1 VTRRPLTP
9 SQTVGPYL
17 HIGLLW
23 EHAAHVVAQGTTGA
37 IWLRGRLLDGNGE
50 PVCDGLVET
59 WQADPDGRFDH
70 PDDPR
75 GRRRRDDGFR
85 GLGRCPTG
93 PHGEWAVLTL
103 KPGALPAR
111 CGGIE
116 APHVDISVFARGLL
130 DRVVTRLYFADEP
143 DANATDAVLSS
154 LPKHRCD
161 VLLAERTGDGYRL
174 DIRLKGEGETVFFA
188 L

>member
-1 VTRRPLTP
+1 VTRRHLTP

-23 EHAAHVVAQGTTGA
+23 EDAAHVVPQATPGA

-59 WQADPDGRFDH
+59 WQADGV
-70 PDDPR
+70 
-75 GRRRRDDGFR
+75 
-85 GLGRCPTG
+85 GRCPTG
-93 PHGEWAVLTL
+93 PDGEWAVLTL
-103 KPGALPAR
+103 KPGALPAP
-111 CGGIE
+111 GGGLE

-143 DANATDAVLSS
+143 GANTTDAVLSS
-154 LPKHRCD
+154 LPGHRRG

-174 DIRLKGEGETVFFA
+174 DLRLKGAGETVFFV